1 MNSVTQSCLFTLR
14 ELWKDGLDETAAG
27 ARSDWLLELADVRRW
42 THRMNETS
50 QELME
55 RYCIWVMMVAMVP
68 VIEPRPVKKAFW
80 RWFEA
85 RVLKP
90 IKEEDTGSYHSLL
103 ELAKDIVSANVE
115 ACRQDLEDTDE

>member
-1 MNSVTQSCLFTLR
+1 
-14 ELWKDGLDETAAG
+14 
-27 ARSDWLLELADVRRW
+27 
-42 THRMNETS
+42 MNETS

-68 VIEPRPVKKAFW
+68 VIEPRPVKEAFW

-103 ELAKDIVSANVE
+103 ELAKDIVSASVE